1 MENALEF
8 TAVATA
14 LKVAS
19 DCWHH
24 PPAAWKLQSPHEH
37 VLTDTTGTQTAFA
50 DQENFDHSLSFG
62 SWCLR
67 YSAGG
72 HDLRWTCQHW
82 RQTYFI
88 SDPLWPTNVVIV
100 WCNHHTGDRDWF
112 GLGETQGE
120 KDCLGFNWDCR
131 VQGSKH
137 GKLLERNETCPFWRY
152 LKTESTSCHV
162 LLNCMWSAL
171 LWESRNNELNVKP
184 ACRELQSLSILRKKN
199 FVLSLKCHPLEI
211 QMFPYLSVTLWGK
224 ADSPG
229 SGWQMSWAHKE
240 MFLKTPAFFRNLPS
254 APSFCSH
261 TAICD
266 SSPHTASSSLI
277 LSVGSGKRAPN
288 VSSRQRLLLLFSPF
302 IIPLAGIINLV
313 PWEHKE
319 VNNTPPS
326 CGRLSITNDEGAF
339 GRQGDAAD
347 WSQGIRGALHV
358 KRVHQDGWA

>member
-1 MENALEF
+1 MENALEC
-8 TAVATA
+8 TAVATV

-24 PPAAWKLQSPHEH
+24 STGAWKFQSLPEH
-37 VLTDTTGTQTAFA
+37 VRADTTGTQALFA
-50 DQENFDHSLSFG
+50 NQENFLSFG

-67 YSAGG
+67 YSAGR
-72 HDLRWTCQHW
+72 HDLRWTCLHW
-82 RQTYFI
+82 RWTYFI
-88 SDPLWPTNVVIV
+88 SDPLWRINVVV
-100 WCNHHTGDRDWF
+100 GWCNHKGDRDWF
-112 GLGETQGE
+112 GLGKTQGE
-120 KDCLGFNWDCR
+120 KDCLGFSWDCR
-131 VQGSKH
+131 VQVSKH
-137 GKLLERNETCPFWRY
+137 GTLLERNETCHFWRY
-152 LKTESTSCHV
+152 VKTESTSCHV

-171 LWESRNNELNVKP
+171 VWESRNNELNVKP
-184 ACRELQSLSILRKKN
+184 AFRGLQSLCILRKKN

-224 ADSPG
+224 ADSP
-229 SGWQMSWAHKE
+229 SSRWQMSWAHKE
-240 MFLKTPAFFRNLPS
+240 MFLKILAFFRNLPL

-266 SSPHTASSSLI
+266 SSPHTYSSSLI

-288 VSSRQRLLLLFSPF
+288 VSTRQRLLLLLSSF
-302 IIPLAGIINLV
+302 IISLAGIINLV

-347 WSQGIRGALHV
+347 WSQGIRAALHD
-358 KRVHQDGWA
+358 KRVHQDRWA